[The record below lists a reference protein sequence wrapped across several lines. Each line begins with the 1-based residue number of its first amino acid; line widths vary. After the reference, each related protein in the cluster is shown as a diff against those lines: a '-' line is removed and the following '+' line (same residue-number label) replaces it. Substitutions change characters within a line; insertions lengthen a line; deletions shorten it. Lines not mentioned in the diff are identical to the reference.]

1 MNSHPDSPEAAD
13 LRVAAV
19 TGAAG
24 FVGQHLVAGLVKRG
38 WAVRALDRRH
48 DPSVADRPGVSFIQG
63 DIRDHAALEELTSGA
78 DTVFHLAS
86 AHLQVHAE
94 ANWYRSINVDAMT
107 PLIEACSRAGVRR
120 MVHTSSVGIY
130 GHVPDPPADED
141 APKHPG
147 NEYERTKLEGETI
160 ARREADRR
168 GLDLLVL
175 RPGWVYGPGCPRTE
189 KLLRTIRKRRFV
201 YIGAG
206 DNLRHPIHADDMVEA
221 FALAASAPST
231 ASGRAYLV
239 VGPRAVT
246 VRELVQTC
254 ARVQNVSPPTLR
266 LPRTMGVALGR
277 GFELG
282 FGLLRRD
289 PPFSR
294 RSLAFFD
301 NDNAF
306 DGRLAAKHLG
316 FEPGIDLDQGLAST
330 VAALA
335 EAGGS
340 V

>member
-1 MNSHPDSPEAAD
+1 MEITLESSRLN
-13 LRVAAV
+13 
-19 TGAAG
+19 
-24 FVGQHLVAGLVKRG
+24 
-38 WAVRALDRRH
+38 LDE
-48 DPSVADRPGVSFIQG
+48 
-63 DIRDHAALEELTSGA
+63 IR
-78 DTVFHLAS
+78 
-86 AHLQVHAE
+86 
-94 ANWYRSINVDAMT
+94 
-107 PLIEACSRAGVRR
+107 
-120 MVHTSSVGIY
+120 
-130 GHVPDPPADED
+130 VPDPPADED